1 MKIERKPSTALLPTP
16 VVLLSVAGHGKEKPN
31 IITLAWAGTVCS
43 DPPMLSVAIRPSRH
57 SHRLVNAARE
67 FVVNVP
73 RAEQLEQ
80 VDLAGVWSGAEHDKF
95 EELGLT
101 ARPANAVAAPLIEEC
116 PINIECVVRHQL
128 AARRARPV
136 HRRDRRRGLRRG
148 RSRRPRAR
156 SHEHAQPRRLRRG
169 GVLVS
174 RRAHRVLRR
183 RGESLG
189 QALNRPRLPPDAR
202 AARLGP
208 VSFYIT
214 TPIYYVNGEPH
225 HGHAYTTVAAD
236 VLARFH
242 RQRGED
248 VFFLTGT
255 DEHGTKVAQAAEE
268 RGLTPQQHVD
278 QLAPRY
284 RELAAALGA
293 SNDFFI
299 RTTDPEHEAFVQ
311 GFVEKL
317 RAAGDIE
324 KRSYGGLYCTACEAF
339 WYERD
344 LTAEGLCPDHGVKPV
359 WLEEENYYFLLSR
372 YQDRLADFFR
382 ANPGFVKPKSRFNEA
397 LSFIEQGL
405 EDISI
410 SRSSI
415 TWGVSV
421 PWDDEQVIYVWVDAL
436 INYLSA
442 LTYARPG
449 EDLTAR
455 YWPAFHLLAKDILK
469 FHAVIW
475 PALLMSAGYDLPTGE
490 LIHGYL
496 LVGGEKMSKTRGNV
510 LDPFAVIEEVG
521 AEPLRYYLMREV
533 TLGQDGDVSM
543 DGLRARYN
551 NELANE
557 LGNLVSRTVSM
568 IGKYRDGAIPQAG
581 PEGEALAAVAAEGE
595 AMVAKAA
602 EQYAALSVTA
612 ALDTIWEYVR
622 RLNKLVE
629 EEAPWKLAKDEAL
642 ARRLDAVLN
651 GLAAGLRLVA
661 LAVYPVIP
669 VTAVE
674 VLRRLGQAHG
684 DADLLAEKATWAALT
699 SATVV
704 AGPPLFPRLESAG

>member
-1 MKIERKPSTALLPTP
+1 M
-16 VVLLSVAGHGKEKPN
+16 
-31 IITLAWAGTVCS
+31 
-43 DPPMLSVAIRPSRH
+43 
-57 SHRLVNAARE
+57 
-67 FVVNVP
+67 
-73 RAEQLEQ
+73 
-80 VDLAGVWSGAEHDKF
+80 
-95 EELGLT
+95 
-101 ARPANAVAAPLIEEC
+101 
-116 PINIECVVRHQL
+116 
-128 AARRARPV
+128 
-136 HRRDRRRGLRRG
+136 
-148 RSRRPRAR
+148 
-156 SHEHAQPRRLRRG
+156 
-169 GVLVS
+169 
-174 RRAHRVLRR
+174 
-183 RGESLG
+183 
-189 QALNRPRLPPDAR
+189 
-202 AARLGP
+202 
-208 VSFYIT
+208 SFYIT
-214 TPIYYVNGEPH
+214 TPIYYVNSEPH

-236 VLARFH
+236 VVARYH

-248 VFFLTGT
+248 VFFLTGV
-255 DEHGTKVAQAAEE
+255 DEHGNKVAQAAEA

-278 QLAPRY
+278 QMAPRY

-317 RAAGDIE
+317 RASGDIA
-324 KRSYGGLYCTACEAF
+324 KRTYGGLYCTACEGF

-344 LTAEGLCPDHGVKPV
+344 LVDGKCPDHGLEPV

-372 YQDRLADFFR
+372 YQDRLAEFFR
-382 ANPGFVKPKSRFNEA
+382 SNPGWVKPRSRYNEA

-405 EDISI
+405 EDISM

-415 TWGVSV
+415 TWGVPV
-421 PWDDEQVIYVWVDAL
+421 PWDEEQVIYVWVDAL

-455 YWPAFHLLAKDILK
+455 YWPAFHFLAKDILK

-475 PALLMSAGYDLPTGE
+475 PALLMSAGYELPTGE

-521 AEPLRYYLMREV
+521 AEPLRFYLMREV

-543 DGLRARYN
+543 EGMYTRYN

-568 IGKYRDGAIPQAG
+568 ITKYREGAIPQAG
-581 PEGEALAAVAAEGE
+581 PEAEALATVAAEGE
-595 AMVAKAA
+595 AMIAA
-602 EQYAALSVTA
+602 ASTHYGTVSVTA
-612 ALDTIWEYVR
+612 ALESTWEFVR
-622 RLNKLVE
+622 RLNRLVE
-629 EEAPWKLAKDEAL
+629 EEAPWKLAKDEAQ
-642 ARRLDAVLN
+642 AGRLDAVLN

-661 LAVYPVIP
+661 LALYPVVP

-674 VLRRLGQAHG
+674 ILRRLGQAHG
-684 DADLLAEKATWAALT
+684 DVDLLLEKAVWTALMP
-699 SATVV
+699 ATVV
-704 AGPPLFPRLESAG
+704 VGPPLFPRLEAGA

>member
-1 MKIERKPSTALLPTP
+1 M
-16 VVLLSVAGHGKEKPN
+16 
-31 IITLAWAGTVCS
+31 
-43 DPPMLSVAIRPSRH
+43 
-57 SHRLVNAARE
+57 
-67 FVVNVP
+67 
-73 RAEQLEQ
+73 
-80 VDLAGVWSGAEHDKF
+80 
-95 EELGLT
+95 
-101 ARPANAVAAPLIEEC
+101 
-116 PINIECVVRHQL
+116 
-128 AARRARPV
+128 
-136 HRRDRRRGLRRG
+136 
-148 RSRRPRAR
+148 
-156 SHEHAQPRRLRRG
+156 
-169 GVLVS
+169 
-174 RRAHRVLRR
+174 
-183 RGESLG
+183 
-189 QALNRPRLPPDAR
+189 
-202 AARLGP
+202 
-208 VSFYIT
+208 SFYIT

-236 VLARFH
+236 VLARHH

-311 GFVEKL
+311 QFVERMK
-317 RAAGDIE
+317 AAGDIE

-344 LTAEGLCPDHGVKPV
+344 LTADGLCPDHGIKPV
-359 WLEEENYYFLLSR
+359 WLEEENYYFLLSK
-372 YQDRLADFFR
+372 YQDRLAEFFR
-382 ANPGFVKPKSRFNEA
+382 ANPGFVKPKSRYNEA

-405 EDISI
+405 DDISI

-455 YWPAFHLLAKDILK
+455 YWPAFHFLAKDILK

-475 PALLMSAGYDLPTGE
+475 PALLMSAGYEVPSGE

-510 LDPFAVIEEVG
+510 LDPFAVIEDVG

-533 TLGQDGDVSM
+533 TLGQDGDVSLE
-543 DGLRARYN
+543 GLRARYN

-568 IGKYRDGAIPQAG
+568 IGKYREGTIPQAG
-581 PEGEALAAVAAEGE
+581 PEGEALATVAAEGE
-595 AMVAKAA
+595 AMVAKSA
-602 EQYAALSVTA
+602 EQYADLNVTA
-612 ALDTIWEYVR
+612 ALDTIWELVR

-629 EEAPWKLAKDEAL
+629 EEAPWKLAKDEAQ
-642 ARRLDAVLN
+642 AARLDAVLN

-669 VTAVE
+669 ETAVE
-674 VLRRLGQAHG
+674 VLRRIGQAHG
-684 DADLLAEKATWAALT
+684 DADLLLSRATWATLT
-699 SATVV
+699 QAKVV
-704 AGPPLFPRLESAG
+704 AGPSLFPRLETEG